1 MKKKVKIILFSI
13 VCFLILSVII
23 INRLDIFKE
32 DIYVVSKNNSPN
44 KKTDKIDSVV
54 KNEGNKSNKEES
66 KIDTNIQSNKITIY
80 ISGAVN
86 RPGIVTI
93 ESDKRLYDA
102 VELLGGAT
110 KEADLNGIN
119 LSLKLEDE
127 QHYIIPKIGE
137 TISVTSNN
145 DSNKSS
151 PKNDSKNESES
162 KNNKNLSDKSKI
174 NINTATLGELDTL
187 PGVGEATANKILQ
200 HREENGQFT
209 SIEDIKNVN
218 GIGDKKYENL
228 KDLICID

>member
-13 VCFLILSVII
+13 ICFLTLSAII

-32 DIYVVSKNNSPN
+32 DIYVVSKNNSHN
-44 KKTDKIDSVV
+44 EKTDKVDKIV
-54 KNEGNKSNKEES
+54 KNEGNQHNKDEG
-66 KIDTNIQSNKITIY
+66 KIDKNIQINKITIY

-102 VELLGGAT
+102 VELLGGTT

-137 TISVTSNN
+137 TISVTSSS
-145 DSNKSS
+145 DSNKLSLKKE
-151 PKNDSKNESES
+151 PKNESES
-162 KNNKNLSDKSKI
+162 KNSKNLSDKSKI
-174 NINTATLGELDTL
+174 NINTATLEELDAL
-187 PGVGEATANKILQ
+187 PGIGEATANKILQ
-200 HREENGQFT
+200 HREENGQFA

-228 KDLICID
+228 KDLICTD

>member
-13 VCFLILSVII
+13 VCFLILSAII

-54 KNEGNKSNKEES
+54 KNEGNKSNKDES

-162 KNNKNLSDKSKI
+162 KNNKNLSNKSKI

-218 GIGDKKYENL
+218 GIGDKKYENI

>member
-1 MKKKVKIILFSI
+1 MKKKVKFILFSI
-13 VCFLILSVII
+13 VCFLALSTII

-44 KKTDKIDSVV
+44 KKTDKVEKVV
-54 KNEGNKSNKEES
+54 KNEVNKSNKDNE
-66 KIDTNIQSNKITIY
+66 KIDKNIQINKITIY

-102 VELLGGAT
+102 VELLGGTT

-151 PKNDSKNESES
+151 LKNEPKNESES
-162 KNNKNLSDKSKI
+162 ENNKNPSNESKI
-174 NINTATLGELDTL
+174 NINTATLEELDTL
-187 PGVGEATANKILQ
+187 PGIGEATANKILQ
-200 HREENGQFT
+200 HREENGKFA

-228 KDLICID
+228 KDLIYTD

>member
-1 MKKKVKIILFSI
+1 MKKKVKFILLSI
-13 VCFLILSVII
+13 VCFLALSAII

-44 KKTDKIDSVV
+44 KKTDKVEKVV
-54 KNEGNKSNKEES
+54 KNEGNKSNKDNE
-66 KIDTNIQSNKITIY
+66 KIDKNIQINKITIY

-102 VELLGGAT
+102 VELLGGTT

-151 PKNDSKNESES
+151 LKNEPKNESES
-162 KNNKNLSDKSKI
+162 ENNKNPSNESKV
-174 NINTATLGELDTL
+174 NINTATLEELDTL
-187 PGVGEATANKILQ
+187 PGIGEATANKILQ
-200 HREENGQFT
+200 HREENGKFA

-228 KDLICID
+228 KDLIYTD

>member
-13 VCFLILSVII
+13 VCFLVLSVII

-44 KKTDKIDSVV
+44 KKTDKIDQVV
-54 KNEGNKSNKEES
+54 KNEGNKSSKDES
-66 KIDTNIQSNKITIY
+66 KIDTNIQNNKITIY
-80 ISGAVN
+80 ISGAIN

-145 DSNKSS
+145 DYNKSS
-151 PKNDSKNESES
+151 LKSEPKNESES
-162 KNNKNLSDKSKI
+162 ENNKNPSNESKI
-174 NINTATLGELDTL
+174 NINTATLEELDTL
-187 PGVGEATANKILQ
+187 PGIGEATANKILQ
-200 HREENGQFT
+200 HREENGKFA

-228 KDLICID
+228 KDLIYTD